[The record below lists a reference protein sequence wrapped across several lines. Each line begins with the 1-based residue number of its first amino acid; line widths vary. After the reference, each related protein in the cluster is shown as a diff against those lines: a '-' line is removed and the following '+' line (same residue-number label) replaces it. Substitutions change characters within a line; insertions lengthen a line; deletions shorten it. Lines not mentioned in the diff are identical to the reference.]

1 MSATAWLIIAIVGFS
16 LSGIALAISIIL
28 FIKMDVL
35 AIIGDLTGKT
45 VAREIKAMRETN
57 AASGDKRFRPSAVN
71 MERGK
76 LTEKVNQSAEAMKI
90 AHADHDLS
98 ASGSYSSPRQSKSG
112 TVGLGESST
121 IIPSK
126 TYEPPKQTDVLSQA
140 QGTEVLSQGT
150 EVLSQGTEVL
160 SQGTEV
166 LSQGTEVL
174 SQGTE
179 VLTSGT
185 TVLNSGTT
193 VLNSNENTDN
203 QVKSPVSFTVVRSE
217 VIIHSNE
224 VI

>member
-16 LSGIALAISIIL
+16 LSGIALVASIIL
-28 FIKMDVL
+28 FIKMDIL

-57 AASGDKRFRPSAVN
+57 AASGDKHFRPSAVN

-76 LTEKVNQSAEAMKI
+76 LTEKVTPSAEAMRI
-90 AHADHDLS
+90 AHASQDLNATGGVS
-98 ASGSYSSPRQSKSG
+98 KPRQSNNG
-112 TVGLGESST
+112 TVGLDDNFINST
-121 IIPSK
+121 SK

-179 VLTSGT
+179 VLSNGTTVLSSGT
-185 TVLNSGTT
+185 TVLSAK
-193 VLNSNENTDN
+193 ENVDN
-203 QVKSPVSFTVVRSE
+203 QEKTPVAFAVVRSE
-217 VIIHSNE
+217 VIVHSDE

>member
-16 LSGIALAISIIL
+16 LSGIALVASIIL
-28 FIKMDVL
+28 FIKMDIL

-57 AASGDKRFRPSAVN
+57 AASGDKHFRPSAVN

-76 LTEKVNQSAEAMKI
+76 LTEKVTPSAEAMRI
-90 AHADHDLS
+90 AHASQDLNATGGVS
-98 ASGSYSSPRQSKSG
+98 KPRQSNNG
-112 TVGLGESST
+112 TVGLDDNFINST
-121 IIPSK
+121 SK

-140 QGTEVLSQGT
+140 QGSQGT

-174 SQGTE
+174 SNGTT
-179 VLTSGT
+179 VLSSGT
-185 TVLNSGTT
+185 TVLSAE
-193 VLNSNENTDN
+193 ENVDN
-203 QVKSPVSFTVVRSE
+203 QEKTPVAFAVVRSE
-217 VIIHSNE
+217 VIVHSDE